1 MNSNNVRFER
11 TKTLDIE
18 TKIGNKVFIKVPLES
33 GGFWQKEYLQNDL
46 IETVVKDF
54 KAENQVEIPQDY
66 FVDWNFKNK
75 SLKMTDKIKT
85 LLNQEIPTVCIN
97 HVIKKKPLLIS
108 NEDTITDLVGKPF
121 NDPFEV
127 FLFAK
132 DDKTLKI
139 QTYDPTTVNNLFL
152 NNYSP
157 SSAYC
162 NGNNHLFISGGQKK
176 NGEIIDDFW
185 EIDLKGQNIAEPVK
199 IPKKKNHSMIY
210 IPKNYVFIVGG
221 NDKKTFYFNT
231 ENAEVCEWADL
242 NKIRAEP
249 ALQRINNYLFCLDN
263 INKGFND
270 IFTLEKTDLNT
281 DRPEWILLTP
291 RFNLPIN
298 EEQKL
303 SQKFFGVSK
312 DEEDNIIFLGG
323 NMDNYNDNNEIYNY
337 KYNTSLNT
345 IELSKVLYRKYNF
358 KEKTFLT
365 YKKNIDYILPDFNK
379 QHPEVVFFVKKNNKM
394 EAIDYEPKINAQLKS
409 LKPPMGDFKYDFNM
423 PTVAIPDPLTDFDQQ
438 NITEQQNIFN
448 TNMKININDPSFQDY
463 NYKNQIENNDIK
475 NDYINNKN
483 KRELQTNFKEPE
495 IEPMK
500 EDVKLSMEI
509 NKDIFKSKDQIN
521 LRSNDPNLN
530 NNINGINNPLNEF
543 QTIKQGKNKTFSVPL
558 KPEINLFQEQPKNNN
573 VQLNEIINSEYKIN
587 GNINGIDVKAP
598 RIEGHD
604 ENMVIKGN
612 KNIDSSL
619 SGVISGTGAPKADI
633 KTVDNKIIDYTKNV
647 NITGTI
653 QGIKSLNKNISKQ
666 NNKSKNNQPT
676 IITGIIPGVKQTKAK
691 VNVEYLNKSINPN
704 VKLDLKG
711 PKLDVND
718 NTINNNIREIKVE
731 DPKLNIE
738 SPNINLK
745 DQNYHI
751 SGNAPN
757 LNINQNVNIPSKNK
771 KMPNYNLSGNI
782 PGKKIIKKN
791 VDVDANL
798 QNKINYNG
806 NKDLPDVSLS
816 NPIIDIPSNKMEIN
830 VSKQK
835 MPNYNLTG
843 NIPGLQKNLNQDIN
857 ISVGNQGN
865 LQNTSNINLN
875 NSRKIPDYNLYG
887 NIPGKGVKN
896 QKNVSSTNIKKNE
909 PKPKT
914 IIYSSGIIPGK
925 KKFAPK
931 TENSN
936 SKNKVVV
943 PNLNLSGNIPSM
955 NANAQNVNLNPGN
968 TNIKGETKY
977 IMPNYN
983 ISGNIPGVKRE
994 EQKLNLQQPNLDI
1007 NLNGPKFEKND
1018 IKMNAN
1024 IDNSDQL
1031 KINLPKVDPNPPK
1044 IELKSP
1050 QINVKENEINIP
1062 KIEMPNVSDNI
1073 ILKDLKIQE
1082 PSEQGTIK
1090 LSEMNNSNIN
1100 INKPYASLNIKGNN
1114 LSENNISGAIN
1125 TNNTKPKNVNISG
1138 TIHGKKKVQAKI
1150 QNPNINTNLSTSK
1163 INNDI
1168 NRNSNIQLSTSQ
1180 FQNSNIQPEIS
1191 QIINVPRTEIKKQN
1205 ENLEINPL
1213 TAEFEKGNI
1222 NIQPQNLN
1230 KPLDYNISGSIPGV
1244 KVTKLNPSQQSKS
1257 FHIQGLIPSSKNT
1270 NNINYK
1276 INPDIQ
1282 IPPYQ
1287 INNNITEPILFSKK
1301 NFHATINAPNNLDY
1315 SYNDLRASKNIA
1327 QSQPPTNYYIN
1338 SNSKINQNNN
1348 IKNKPN
1354 SINLVV
1360 TNMQIVPEKNLNLSN
1375 SQNIMQRSNNEYY
1388 PSANSEINYSY
1399 NINNN
1404 NKNTNLQ
1411 KSNYDYTIKNNIE
1424 NKSQIKKN
1432 NNNQEQYIIN
1442 GDDINVEIPKIDAK
1456 LNNNI
1461 TEITKIESQF
1471 KNNNKIED
1479 KDNHKFTDLRF
1490 KSIKEES
1497 GEINNIVFDEERVNS
1512 GSNKGITKK
1521 KNNDLPL
1528 VGEKNNNFKSSKI
1541 GVVGN
1546 LYTENIDLNN
1556 LKSDN
1561 VGVNGIKIEDRII
1574 E

>member
-1 MNSNNVRFER
+1 MNSNNLRFER
-11 TKTLDIE
+11 TKTMDIE
-18 TKIGNKVFIKVPLES
+18 TKIDNKVFIKIPLES

-75 SLKMTDKIKT
+75 PLKMTDKIKT

-108 NEDTITDLVGKPF
+108 NEDTIPDLVGKPF

-185 EIDLKGQNIAEPVK
+185 EIDLKDQNIAEPVK

-210 IPKNYVFIVGG
+210 IPNNYVFVVGG

-249 ALQRINNYLFCLDN
+249 ALQRINNYLYCFDN
-263 INKGFND
+263 INKGYND

-345 IELSKVLYRKYNF
+345 IELSKVPYRKYNF

-394 EAIDYEPKINAQLKS
+394 EAIDYEPKINSQLKS

-438 NITEQQNIFN
+438 KITEQQNIFN
-448 TNMKININDPSFQDY
+448 TNMKMNINDPSFQDY
-463 NYKNQIENNDIK
+463 NFKNQIENNDIK
-475 NDYINNKN
+475 HDYINNKN
-483 KRELQTNFKEPE
+483 KMELQTNFKEPE

-509 NKDIFKSKDQIN
+509 NKDIFKSKEQIN

-530 NNINGINNPLNEF
+530 NNINGINNPINELE
-543 QTIKQGKNKTFSVPL
+543 TIKQGKNKTFSVPL
-558 KPEINLFQEQPKNNN
+558 RSEINLFQEQPKNKNI
-573 VQLNEIINSEYKIN
+573 QLNEIINSEYKIN
-587 GNINGIDVKAP
+587 GIDINAP

-604 ENMVIKGN
+604 ENIVIKGN

-619 SGVISGTGAPKADI
+619 SGVISGTGAPKVDI

-647 NITGTI
+647 NLTGTI

-666 NNKSKNNQPT
+666 NNNTKNNQPT
-676 IITGIIPGVKQTKAK
+676 IITGIIPGVKQTNAK
-691 VNVEYLNKSINPN
+691 VNVGYPNKNINQN

-718 NTINNNIREIKVE
+718 NTINNNIGEIKVE

-745 DQNYHI
+745 GQNYHI
-751 SGNAPN
+751 SGNPPN
-757 LNINQNVNIPSKNK
+757 LNINQNVNIPSMNK

-791 VDVDANL
+791 VDVGVNL
-798 QNKINYNG
+798 QNQINYNG
-806 NKDLPDVSLS
+806 NKDLPDVSIS

-835 MPNYNLTG
+835 IPNYNLAG
-843 NIPGLQKNLNQDIN
+843 NIPGVKKNLNQDIN

-865 LQNTSNINLN
+865 LQNTSNINMN

-896 QKNVSSTNIKKNE
+896 QKNVPSTNIKKNE

-925 KKFAPK
+925 KKVAPK
-931 TENSN
+931 IENSN
-936 SKNKVVV
+936 LKNKVVV

-955 NANAQNVNLNPGN
+955 NANAPSVNLNPGN
-968 TNIKGETKY
+968 ANIKEETKI

-983 ISGNIPGVKRE
+983 ISGNIPGVKKE
-994 EQKLNLQQPNLDI
+994 EKKLNLQQPNLDI
-1007 NLNGPKFEKND
+1007 NLNGPKIETND

-1024 IDNSDQL
+1024 IENSDQL

-1050 QINVKENEINIP
+1050 KINVKENEINIP
-1062 KIEMPNVSDNI
+1062 KIEMPNVSGNI
-1073 ILKDLKIQE
+1073 ILKDVKNQE

-1114 LSENNISGAIN
+1114 ISEN
-1125 TNNTKPKNVNISG
+1125 NNTKPKNVNISG
-1138 TIHGKKKVQAKI
+1138 TIRGKKKVQAKI
-1150 QNPNINTNLSTSK
+1150 QNPNNNTNLSTSN

-1213 TAEFEKGNI
+1213 IAEFEKGNI

-1230 KPLDYNISGSIPGV
+1230 KPLDYNISGNIPGV
-1244 KVTKLNPSQQSKS
+1244 KVTKLNPSQQNKS

-1270 NNINYK
+1270 TNINYK
-1276 INPDIQ
+1276 INPNIE

-1287 INNNITEPILFSKK
+1287 INDNQAEPILFSKK
-1301 NFHATINAPNNLDY
+1301 NFHATINDPNNLDY
-1315 SYNDLRASKNIA
+1315 SYNDLAASRNIA
-1327 QSQPPTNYYIN
+1327 LSQPPTNYYIN

-1360 TNMQIVPEKNLNLSN
+1360 TKMQIVPEKNLNFSN
-1375 SQNIMQRSNNEYY
+1375 SQNIIQKSNNEYY
-1388 PSANSEINYSY
+1388 PSVNSEMNYSY

-1404 NKNTNLQ
+1404 NRNTDLQ
-1411 KSNYDYTIKNNIE
+1411 KSNNDYTIKNNIE
-1424 NKSQIKKN
+1424 NKPQIKN
-1432 NNNQEQYIIN
+1432 NDNQEQYIIN

-1461 TEITKIESQF
+1461 TEITKIESQY

-1479 KDNHKFTDLRF
+1479 KDNHKLTDLRF

-1497 GEINNIVFDEERVNS
+1497 GEINNIVFDEENVNS
-1512 GSNKGITKK
+1512 GSNRGITKK
-1521 KNNDLPL
+1521 KNKDLPL

-1546 LYTENIDLNN
+1546 LYTENIDINN
-1556 LKSDN
+1556 LKSNN
-1561 VGVNGIKIEDRII
+1561 VGVNGIKIGDRII

>member
-1 MNSNNVRFER
+1 MNSNNNHFER

-18 TKIGNKVFIKVPLES
+18 TKIDNKVFIKIPLES
-33 GGFWQKEYLQNDL
+33 GGFWQKEYFQNDL

-97 HVIKKKPLLIS
+97 HIIKKKPLLIS
-108 NEDTITDLVGKPF
+108 NEDTIPDLVGKPF

-185 EIDLKGQNIAEPVK
+185 EIDLKDQNIAEPVK

-210 IPKNYVFIVGG
+210 IPNNYVFVVGG

-242 NKIRAEP
+242 NKIRTEP
-249 ALQRINNYLFCLDN
+249 ALQRINNYLYCFDN
-263 INKGFND
+263 INKGYND

-281 DRPEWILLTP
+281 DKPEWVLLTP

-323 NMDNYNDNNEIYNY
+323 NMDNINDNNEIYNY

-409 LKPPMGDFKYDFNM
+409 LKPPSEDFKYDFNM

-448 TNMKININDPSFQDY
+448 TNIKMNINDPSFQDY
-463 NYKNQIENNDIK
+463 NFKNQIENNDIK

-509 NKDIFKSKDQIN
+509 NKDIFKSKEQIN
-521 LRSNDPNLN
+521 PRSNDPNLNIN
-530 NNINGINNPLNEF
+530 NNINGINNPLNELE
-543 QTIKQGKNKTFSVPL
+543 TIKEGKSKTFSVPL
-558 KPEINLFQEQPKNNN
+558 KAEINLFQEQPKNNN
-573 VQLNEIINSEYKIN
+573 VQLNQIINPEYKIN
-587 GNINGIDVKAP
+587 GNINGIDRNAP

-604 ENMVIKGN
+604 ENIVIKGN

-619 SGVISGTGAPKADI
+619 SGVISGTGAPKVDI

-666 NNKSKNNQPT
+666 NNNTKNNQPT

-691 VNVEYLNKSINPN
+691 VNVESPNMNINPN
-704 VKLDLKG
+704 AKLNLKG

-718 NTINNNIREIKVE
+718 NNINNNIGEIKVE

-745 DQNYHI
+745 
-751 SGNAPN
+751 GPN
-757 LNINQNVNIPSKNK
+757 LNINQNVNIPSKNI

-791 VDVDANL
+791 VDIGVNL
-798 QNKINYNG
+798 QNQINYNG
-806 NKDLPDVSLS
+806 NKDVPDVSLS
-816 NPIIDIPSNKMEIN
+816 NPIIDIPSNTMEIN

-835 MPNYNLTG
+835 IPNYDLTG
-843 NIPGLQKNLNQDIN
+843 NIPGHNKNLNHEIN
-857 ISVGNQGN
+857 INSGIQGN
-865 LQNTSNINLN
+865 LQNTSSINLN

-887 NIPGKGVKN
+887 NIPGKGSKN
-896 QKNVSSTNIKKNE
+896 QKNAPSSNTKKNE

-914 IIYSSGIIPGK
+914 IVYSSGIIPGK
-925 KKFAPK
+925 KKIAPK
-931 TENSN
+931 IENSN
-936 SKNKVVV
+936 LKNKVVV
-943 PNLNLSGNIPSM
+943 PNLNLSENIPGM
-955 NANAQNVNLNPGN
+955 NANAPTVNLNPGN
-968 TNIKGETKY
+968 VNIKEETKI

-983 ISGNIPGVKRE
+983 MSGNIPGVKRE
-994 EQKLNLQQPNLDI
+994 EQKLNLQQPKLDI
-1007 NLNGPKFEKND
+1007 NLNGPKIETNDNKN
-1018 IKMNAN
+1018 NVN
-1024 IDNSDQL
+1024 IENSDQL

-1050 QINVKENEINIP
+1050 QLNVKENEIENKINIP
-1062 KIEMPNVSDNI
+1062 KIEMPNASDNI

-1114 LSENNISGAIN
+1114 
-1125 TNNTKPKNVNISG
+1125 NTKPINYNISG
-1138 TIHGKKKVQAKI
+1138 TIPGKKKVQAKI
-1150 QNPNINTNLSTSK
+1150 QNPNISANLQTSN

-1168 NRNSNIQLSTSQ
+1168 NRNSNIRLSTSQ
-1180 FQNSNIQPEIS
+1180 IETKDLNIKGNLQNSNIQPEIS
-1191 QIINVPRTEIKKQN
+1191 QIINVPRTEIK
-1205 ENLEINPL
+1205 EINPL

-1222 NIQPQNLN
+1222 NNQPQKLN
-1230 KPLDYNISGSIPGV
+1230 KSLDYNISGNIPGV
-1244 KVTKLNPSQQSKS
+1244 KVTKLNPSQQSKN
-1257 FHIQGLIPSSKNT
+1257 FHIQGIIPPSKNT
-1270 NNINYK
+1270 TNINYR

-1287 INNNITEPILFSKK
+1287 NNDNLTGPILFSKK
-1301 NFHATINAPNNLDY
+1301 NFHGNINDPNNLDL
-1315 SYNDLRASKNIA
+1315 SYNDLRDSRNIPL
-1327 QSQPPTNYYIN
+1327 SQPPTNYYIN
-1338 SNSKINQNNN
+1338 SNSKINQNSN
-1348 IKNKPN
+1348 IKNNPN

-1360 TNMQIVPEKNLNLSN
+1360 TNMQIVPENNINFSN
-1375 SQNIMQRSNNEYY
+1375 SQNIMQKSNNEYY

-1404 NKNTNLQ
+1404 NRKKKKK
-1411 KSNYDYTIKNNIE
+1411 KSNYDYTIKNN
-1424 NKSQIKKN
+1424 
-1432 NNNQEQYIIN
+1432 NNQEKYIIN

-1461 TEITKIESQF
+1461 TEITKNESQY

-1479 KDNHKFTDLRF
+1479 KDNHKLTDLRF

-1497 GEINNIVFDEERVNS
+1497 GEINNIVFGEENVNS
-1512 GSNKGITKK
+1512 GSNRGFTKK
-1521 KNNDLPL
+1521 KNKDLPL

-1546 LYTENIDLNN
+1546 LYTENIDINN

-1561 VGVNGIKIEDRII
+1561 VGVNGIKI
-1574 E
+1574 